1 MRQNPNVSQI
11 SCLIVS
17 YADKVFLF
25 TCVFLTFKTIYLLRA
40 RYTRASDGSLLEMG
54 FPIIYFMDET
64 WINKNHKKGFT
75 WKRAIQMAG
84 YRDSDGKV
92 NYLPTFYEGD
102 MDLGT
107 GKGKRMILMHF
118 SKFSI
123 LFICC
128 DLCLKI

>member
-1 MRQNPNVSQI
+1 MYYLRE
-11 SCLIVS
+11 
-17 YADKVFLF
+17 
-25 TCVFLTFKTIYLLRA
+25 IYKA

-118 SKFSI
+118 MSEMGLVKGAELIFVGE
-123 LFICC
+123 
-128 DLCLKI
+128 K